1 MNDIDKMPS
10 KCRDCPYWERAAEP
24 YVCSDCTTPAKK
36 CGGDYILRSD
46 VSESL
51 NRYAK
56 TVDKTDTLGG
66 MLRLIVRDI
75 PAADVEPVAYGYWVK
90 STGMMPP
97 EFAGNYHCSECGW
110 HGIYTKEREYKRC
123 PECGAKM
130 LPEPPKGE
138 QNG

>member
-10 KCRDCPYWERAAEP
+10 KCRDCPYWELAAEP
-24 YVCSDCTTPAKK
+24 YVCSDCTTPVKK

-75 PAADVEPVAYGYWVK
+75 PAADVEPRRESGMWIVQPDRPNVESDRMYRCSVCGYADEHSPTTEVPYCW
-90 STGMMPP
+90 
-97 EFAGNYHCSECGW
+97 HCGSRMREMQ
-110 HGIYTKEREYKRC
+110 KEDK
-123 PECGAKM
+123 
-130 LPEPPKGE
+130 
-138 QNG
+138 